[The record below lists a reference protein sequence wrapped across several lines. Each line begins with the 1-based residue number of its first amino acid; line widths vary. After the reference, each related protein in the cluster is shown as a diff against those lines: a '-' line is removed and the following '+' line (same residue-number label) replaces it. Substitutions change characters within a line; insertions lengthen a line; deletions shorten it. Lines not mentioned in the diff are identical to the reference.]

1 MAERIDD
8 SGAPLHPIDL
18 FEQLVQEVETIVQ
31 RLESGEL
38 PLAEAI
44 REYQRGIELIR
55 HCNAILDQAEL
66 QISQL
71 RLGGPTSDIGSA
83 TEALDFAGDEDGNLP
98 FS

>member
-1 MAERIDD
+1 MAERIDG
-8 SGAPLHPIDL
+8 SGTPLHPIDL

-55 HCNAILDQAEL
+55 HCNAILDQTEL

-71 RLGGPTSDIGSA
+71 RLGSMAPGIEPA
-83 TEALDFAGDEDGNLP
+83 AEALDFAGGEDGDLP

>member
-1 MAERIDD
+1 MAERIDG
-8 SGAPLHPIDL
+8 SSMLPHPIDL
-18 FEQLVQEVETIVQ
+18 FEQLVREVETIVQ

-55 HCNAILDQAEL
+55 HCNEILDHAEL
-66 QISQL
+66 QITHL
-71 RLGGPTSDIGSA
+71 RIGFVTQASDGTDPRASA
-83 TEALDFAGDEDGNLP
+83 NGDDADLP